1 MMSLSKLRWIG
12 GGVNRWYDE
21 GLPLPKNHHCIN
33 IIVDC
38 HLYCS
43 TNPNSNTRS
52 SKMKLQIAAL
62 FALVTAADA
71 GVSYPTVA
79 VSIYFYELAND
90 AILNMF
96 HEFSFHVIVICA

>member
-1 MMSLSKLRWIG
+1 MAQAHDVTFKTSFKLRWIG

-43 TNPNSNTRS
+43 TKVQQT
-52 SKMKLQIAAL
+52 QIQ
-62 FALVTAADA
+62 
-71 GVSYPTVA
+71 
-79 VSIYFYELAND
+79 
-90 AILNMF
+90 ILDPLR
-96 HEFSFHVIVICA
+96 

>member
-1 MMSLSKLRWIG
+1 
-12 GGVNRWYDE
+12 
-21 GLPLPKNHHCIN
+21 
-33 IIVDC
+33 
-38 HLYCS
+38 
-43 TNPNSNTRS
+43 
-52 SKMKLQIAAL
+52 MKLQIAAL

-79 VSIYFYELAND
+79 VSIYFYELAN